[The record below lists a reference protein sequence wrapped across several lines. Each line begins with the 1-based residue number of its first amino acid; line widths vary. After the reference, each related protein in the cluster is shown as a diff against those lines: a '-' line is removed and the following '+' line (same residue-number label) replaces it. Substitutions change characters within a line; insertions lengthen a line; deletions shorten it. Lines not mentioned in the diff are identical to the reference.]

1 MDDDFFGDDSN
12 IDTRALEK
20 RLMDNELKKFQR
32 NLFNQGY
39 LSGLEWADANY
50 LDYDITENESFK
62 KGMQDG
68 LNKPQMN
75 QLFAQA
81 GALNTY
87 MLFADTKPILYEAEK
102 ETIRNTI

>member
-1 MDDDFFGDDSN
+1 MDDDFFGDESN
-12 IDTRALEK
+12 LDTRALER
-20 RLMDNELKKFQR
+20 RLMDNELKKTQR

-50 LDYDITENESFK
+50 LEYDITDNESFK

-68 LNKPQMN
+68 LGKPEMN

-81 GALNTY
+81 GALNAY
-87 MLFADTKPILYEAEK
+87 MLFADTKPILFEA
-102 ETIRNTI
+102 